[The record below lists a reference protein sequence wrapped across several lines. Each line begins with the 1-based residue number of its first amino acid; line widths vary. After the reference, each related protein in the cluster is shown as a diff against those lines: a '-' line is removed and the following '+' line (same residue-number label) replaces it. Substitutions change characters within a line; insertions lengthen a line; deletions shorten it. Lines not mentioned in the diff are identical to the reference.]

1 MARYLSA
8 EWFDDLNAA
17 ARQLP
22 DPAPGPAPAVA
33 GRLNLQQVVT
43 DSPDGEVRYW
53 VRLDHGRVTAGLGE
67 TESPDAVISQSYDTA
82 VGVVTGAIRV
92 QTALMSGEI
101 RLTGNVAALIENQ
114 EALRGLNAAFSDL
127 RDRTSY

>member
-8 EWFDDLNAA
+8 EWFDELNAA
-17 ARQLP
+17 AQQQ
-22 DPAPGPAPAVA
+22 DPQSPA
-33 GRLNLQQVVT
+33 RLARLSLQQVVT

-53 VRLDHGRVTAGLGE
+53 VRLDQGRVTAGLGE
-67 TESPDAVISQSYDTA
+67 AESADAVISQSYDTA
-82 VGVVTGAIRV
+82 VGVVRGDVRV

-101 RLTGNVAALIENQ
+101 RLTGDIATLVEHQ
-114 EALRGLNAAFSDL
+114 DALRGLDAAFSDL